1 MAEDLRMVLLQ
12 LRGKAELEDDVDF
25 LRQGVRAM
33 AQQLMEMDVAQHVR
47 AEKYERG
54 ANRCGEHNGY
64 RDRNWDSRV
73 AASRC
78 ASGMCEIV
86 GITQRCLSRPAL
98 RPRVSRGRAGG
109 PRQRGQHPARRRS
122 GQSARHDRDLKEQG
136 QPVVPG
142 ARYRRGAISD
152 TQARWDLCVLP
163 APTPRLSR

>member
-73 AASRC
+73 DDLL
-78 ASGMCEIV
+78 
-86 GITQRCLSRPAL
+86 T
-98 RPRVSRGRAGG
+98 
-109 PRQRGQHPARRRS
+109 
-122 GQSARHDRDLKEQG
+122 SARHDQNLKEPG
-136 QPVVPG
+136 QAVQALVIEVERFRTRKSMESIPTLPDRV
-142 ARYRRGAISD
+142 RRPQCVGK
-152 TQARWDLCVLP
+152 RWATAHV
-163 APTPRLSR
+163 

>member
-25 LRQGVRAM
+25 LRQGVRAV

-78 ASGMCEIV
+78 ASGVCEIV

-109 PRQRGQHPARRRS
+109 LHQRRQNRPRRRPAHER
-122 GQSARHDRDLKEQG
+122 SA
-136 QPVVPG
+136 
-142 ARYRRGAISD
+142 
-152 TQARWDLCVLP
+152 
-163 APTPRLSR
+163 

>member
-73 AASRC
+73 DDLL
-78 ASGMCEIV
+78 
-86 GITQRCLSRPAL
+86 T
-98 RPRVSRGRAGG
+98 
-109 PRQRGQHPARRRS
+109 
-122 GQSARHDRDLKEQG
+122 SARHDQNLKEPG
-136 QPVVPG
+136 QAVQALVIEVERFRTRKSMESIPTLPDRV
-142 ARYRRGAISD
+142 RRP
-152 TQARWDLCVLP
+152 QCVG
-163 APTPRLSR
+163 

>member
-73 AASRC
+73 DDLL
-78 ASGMCEIV
+78 
-86 GITQRCLSRPAL
+86 T
-98 RPRVSRGRAGG
+98 
-109 PRQRGQHPARRRS
+109 
-122 GQSARHDRDLKEQG
+122 SARHDQNLKEPG
-136 QPVVPG
+136 QAVQALDIEVERFRTRKSMESIPTLPDRV
-142 ARYRRGAISD
+142 RRP
-152 TQARWDLCVLP
+152 QCVG
-163 APTPRLSR
+163 